1 VPTPPYQPEA
11 IWHARRTFF
20 DDGAPAEG
28 LVDGAVLRSWQRCSG
43 LGRSVHEAVDFA
55 PVERTAL
62 QRLMERNRAL
72 LQVAQPELTA
82 LAGAVHP
89 AGYAVLLTDVRGHAL
104 AVDGMIAARSAP
116 LRQAFRAGV
125 DLSEASIGTNAM
137 SLAIQERQPVRVLGA
152 EHFYADTQIFHCCA
166 APVFDP
172 QGEVVGALDVSHD
185 MPGMQHS
192 ALWLAERCA
201 QRIERRLFERL
212 LAYLRLEIDVGEAA
226 VGAATQAWLAL
237 DEDGQLLAAS
247 RAARQLIG
255 LPLDPAGQALA
266 RGFSDLFESRFE
278 TWLPQLRAGHHGAPL
293 RLRGG
298 VQLRAQRMDGLS
310 PAARPAPITRPAAR
324 PAAQLCFGDPRLD
337 RAFDR
342 ALRAFHAELPV
353 LVTGET
359 GCGKDVAARALHA
372 AGPQGGGPFIAL
384 NCAAIPAELLAGEL
398 FGHVDGAF
406 TGARRGGAVGK
417 IEAAH
422 GGTLFLD
429 EIGDMPLTLQ
439 AALLRVLDSHEVLR
453 LGATTPT
460 PVSLR
465 VVCATH
471 RDLRDA
477 VAQGRFREDL
487 YFRIAGH
494 VLALL
499 PLRERS
505 DFDAVL
511 DTLLAGLQQPP
522 ERLDTAL
529 RQRLRAAPWPGNV
542 RQLAHALRRA
552 IALADPGAPLAA
564 DDFEGDL
571 AMPAAAPPAAAS
583 PSLRDA
589 QDHAIAQA
597 LVQAGGNVTAAAR
610 QLGMGRATL
619 YRRLAQ
625 ARGPAA

>member
-1 VPTPPYQPEA
+1 MSVANPE
-11 IWHARRTFF
+11 R
-20 DDGAPAEG
+20 
-28 LVDGAVLRSWQRCSG
+28 QR
-43 LGRSVHEAVDFA
+43 
-55 PVERTAL
+55 
-62 QRLMERNRAL
+62 
-72 LQVAQPELTA
+72 
-82 LAGAVHP
+82 
-89 AGYAVLLTDVRGHAL
+89 VRG
-104 AVDGMIAARSAP
+104 P
-116 LRQAFRAGV
+116 
-125 DLSEASIGTNAM
+125 
-137 SLAIQERQPVRVLGA
+137 GA

-172 QGEVVGALDVSHD
+172 QGEVVGAVDVSHD

-192 ALWLAERCA
+192 APWLAERCA

-212 LAYLRLEIDVGEAA
+212 PAYLRLEIDVGDSPMS
-226 VGAATQAWLAL
+226 AATQAWIAL

-255 LPLDPAGQALA
+255 LPPEHTGQ
-266 RGFSDLFESRFE
+266 RFSQLFESRFE
-278 TWLPQLRAGHHGAPL
+278 AWMPQLRTGTQGASL

-298 VQLRAQRMDGLS
+298 VQLRAQRMDGPGS
-310 PAARPAPITRPAAR
+310 PARPARIALPPVRAAA
-324 PAAQLCFGDPRLD
+324 PQPCFGDPRLD
-337 RAFDR
+337 RAFAR
-342 ALRAFHAELPV
+342 ALRAFHAELPI

-372 AGPQGGGPFIAL
+372 AGPQAAGPFIAL
-384 NCAAIPAELLAGEL
+384 NCASIPAELLAGEL

-460 PVSLR
+460 PVDVR

-471 RDLRDA
+471 RDLREA
-477 VAQGRFREDL
+477 VAQGCFREDL

-511 DTLLAGLQQPP
+511 DTLLAGLRQPS
-522 ERLDTAL
+522 ERLGTAL

-552 IALADPGAPLAA
+552 IALAEPDVPLVA
-564 DDFEGDL
+564 DDFDGDL
-571 AMPAAAPPAAAS
+571 AMSAAAAPPEAAP

-589 QDHAIAQA
+589 QDQAIAQA
-597 LVQAGGNVTAAAR
+597 LAQAGGNVTAAAR
-610 QLGMGRATL
+610 RLGMGRATL